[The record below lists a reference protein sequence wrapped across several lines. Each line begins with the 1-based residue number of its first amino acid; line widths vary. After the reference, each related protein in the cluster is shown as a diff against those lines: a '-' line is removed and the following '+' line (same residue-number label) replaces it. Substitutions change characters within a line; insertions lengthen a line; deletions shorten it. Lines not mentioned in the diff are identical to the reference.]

1 MLTLTPILSQ
11 INIDLKLKWSIAILF
26 IISGYAFSFAL
37 YLAPIVSHRG
47 LAYKDPFPANL
58 VYPGNLIAALTSL
71 LGTILLLFASWKTL

>member
-26 IISGYAFSFAL
+26 IISGYGYAFSFAL

-58 VYPGNLIAALTSL
+58 VY
-71 LGTILLLFASWKTL
+71 LG